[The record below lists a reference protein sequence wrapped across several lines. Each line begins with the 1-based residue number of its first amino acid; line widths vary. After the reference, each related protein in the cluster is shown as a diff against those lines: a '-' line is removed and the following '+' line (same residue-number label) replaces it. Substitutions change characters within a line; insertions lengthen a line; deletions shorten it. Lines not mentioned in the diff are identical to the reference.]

1 MNRNV
6 LKWILIGAVILG
18 AAMYLILSEMP
29 SGQRQEKQGKEK
41 IVVGNSKAFKIE
53 PIEGITISAAE
64 NALDKNREFKLKPVD
79 DKTFKKVSKILDTDQ
94 NKTLVVF
101 DLDAGLKP
109 DEHFP
114 GDFNVTIDLDA
125 WGIPKSLHDQV
136 QVYRMV
142 GKDDEY
148 LRYKT
153 QISGGKL
160 SFRSNQNSFLI
171 IVLGSAGL
179 VASRWAARTVFEV
192 SGSPAKWVRRYFFH
206 EPTTLSVPFKDPSGD
221 FLITFRFRDTENP
234 DGFNAFMANEDAFFE
249 RLEQLKKEADTKYE
263 NRVEEK
269 MAKTEKGYS
278 IWRKWFPDEQ
288 AKAILESIDKEAILK
303 ELVQKDSVLQRINA
317 DPASQLPPSILK
329 IKDRII
335 LANQYL
341 DSDGIHPFDFEMPV
355 YLVNSEV
362 MGSEVSGT
370 CKKYN
375 FCGNAFMLLKYE
387 ISELN
392 SSAMAWECML
402 VTLVH
407 EFFHGRQQSY
417 YAYTMMGSC
426 PAESTAAVLERD
438 AAKQWYKVDTIKLRD
453 PNSLCFDNNDDLLT
467 DRTKTEI
474 FGYPFD
480 DINGIFSWTD
490 EATGYSMASAIE
502 GIREGTGKKS
512 TGMLSFVDS
521 YSIYGPHITTW
532 SKWIKHSLSIDDAQ
546 FNQGWRYFGETNL
559 PRIYYGERNNGD
571 KNTKTTKI
579 QLKPSSPIYHLKKI
593 SSPKDYAVNTYAII
607 LPDKTETKKTDDE
620 KYAGLS
626 PEDATKQKLMDNLF
640 AQASPELANVFV
652 YAKSGEYSPYVTFY
666 WSDLNFE
673 EYYKIQHNDKYAL
686 RASPSMYFAGNRNT
700 DFQKNE
706 DGSLKKSTTG
716 DNVPNKKQGYQL
728 AVVTTQQSAGRKCDD
743 YYVVALF
750 APEQLTLRKVKD
762 DKITFVV
769 PKPERKLTKEKLITG
784 AVITYKD
791 KNGNEVTRDVKAKE
805 FGRKATWSITGCT
818 KPGNSFTV
826 SMHWYYQADS
836 QTVYESPE
844 SEPVTWG
851 AKDNKP
857 HEEAKPAK
865 EPKTNYWKQVNVRM
879 NKSNTSFKESQ
890 DLDEEVS
897 PDYRSI
903 DFVVDKSEKSCDFS
917 GMAATEEKSPDG
929 KTRYVSELY
938 MTGTLTYTEP
948 PVFWIPTQQY
958 KARWDIADDPYFM
971 KIKEPFVFE
980 AKNTSSNQAACTQS
994 KKDKIDTGH
1003 STTGKVNWLR
1013 SASTTFEARFPEKD
1027 GPKFFTLTQ
1036 TYSIKERE
1044 GSNLMATVT
1053 FEYDYE
1059 WIGEPEEEVKE
1070 EEIAPEG
1077 GYWQLV
1083 KTEVDDSRAKRKDS
1097 SGTPENKLNPSG
1109 KHKHNGY
1116 VTGSNGQYTAFT
1128 EWWAYADWVV
1138 EKGLHHATSYRV
1150 VNTWTR
1156 DINFTVPKKRYLPGE
1171 QIVIDIN
1178 HGPVSIEGDGETSI
1192 GRRLPFGSVFMYS
1205 RSVYGDYDETNNWLK
1220 TDAYETAYVEG
1231 GPTNN
1236 TGQVTA
1242 HYTSTTLTEKMGNDF
1257 LKDFVIIEE
1266 VKSAYGDLI
1275 TKYYYEWVDGE
1286 QKEEDLGNLGIG
1298 IEFPMNARDKAYF
1311 GEHGGSL
1318 LHRNDFGVK
1327 IPSGSYSVKK
1337 SGKGYILEG
1346 SGHHEGSRPRA
1357 SHSIE
1362 VRIELD
1368 KNKIPVEASFSCQGF
1383 YEGTGRTM
1391 KTETTTFQAT
1401 GTAKLTEKELGPN
1414 SRRGKCT
1421 SFNGI
1426 IHTESEGDFDYSNT
1440 EGGHLTIRWKCD

>member
-29 SGQRQEKQGKEK
+29 SGQRQGKQRKEK
-41 IVVGNSKAFKIE
+41 IVVGHSKAFEIE

-64 NALDKNREFKLKPVD
+64 NALDKDRKFKLTAVD
-79 DKTFKKVSKILDTDQ
+79 DKTYDRLTK
-94 NKTLVVF
+94 LVAAEGVTPLFVF
-101 DLDAGLKP
+101 DFDAGLKS
-109 DEHFP
+109 DEYFP
-114 GDFNVTIDLDA
+114 GDFDVEWDLDRM
-125 WGIPKSLHDQV
+125 GIPRSLQDGV
-136 QVYRMV
+136 CVYRIA
-142 GKDDEY
+142 GKGKNEEY
-148 LRYKT
+148 IKYSSRV
-153 QISGGKL
+153 SNGKL
-160 SFRSNQNSFLI
+160 RFRSNQNSYWELCLDSWKLRFYKPFVKFLWEYTGTPSQT
-171 IVLGSAGL
+171 LQ
-179 VASRWAARTVFEV
+179 
-192 SGSPAKWVRRYFFH
+192 RYFFN
-206 EPTTLSVPFKDPSGD
+206 EPTRLGYPVQDESGD
-221 FLITFRFRDTENP
+221 FVLYFRFRDTEVPN
-234 DGFNAFMANEDAFFE
+234 GFDAFVKNE
-249 RLEQLKKEADTKYE
+249 KEAMARIDELEKY
-263 NRVEEK
+263 
-269 MAKTEKGYS
+269 
-278 IWRKWFPDEQ
+278 
-288 AKAILESIDKEAILK
+288 AKAAYNARLKQKYQEANVTLWDQIFSSAQVEAIKKSISVEQILQDTASKDPELK
-303 ELVQKDSVLQRINA
+303 RLNEAPEAN
-317 DPASQLPPSILK
+317 LPQSILT
-329 IKDRII
+329 IKDQVIR
-335 LANQYL
+335 ANQYL
-341 DSDGIHPFDFEMPV
+341 NSVGLHHQDFEMPV
-355 YLVNSEV
+355 YLVNSDV
-362 MGSEVSGT
+362 MGSEVSGA
-370 CKKYN
+370 CRRYN

-387 ISELN
+387 ISDLN
-392 SSAMAWECML
+392 SRAEAWECMQA
-402 VTLVH
+402 TLVH
-407 EFFHGRQQSY
+407 ELFHGRQQSY

-438 AAKQWYKVDTIKLRD
+438 AAKQWYNAGIIKLRD
-453 PNSLCFDNNDDLLT
+453 PNSLCFDNLEDLLA

-512 TGMLSFVDS
+512 IGMLSFVDS
-521 YSIYGPHITTW
+521 YSFYGPHITTW
-532 SKWIKHSLSIDDAQ
+532 SKWIKHSLNIDDAQ

-559 PRIYYGERNNGD
+559 PRIYFGEQKSGD

-593 SSPKDYAVNTYAII
+593 SSPKDYAVNTYVIN
-607 LPDKTETKKTDDE
+607 LPDKTEAKKTNDE

-626 PEDATKQKLMDNLF
+626 PNDATKQKLMDILF

-652 YAKSGEYSPYVTFY
+652 YAKSGEYNPYVTFY

-706 DGSLKKSTTG
+706 DGSLKKSASG

-762 DKITFVV
+762 DQITFVV

-791 KNGNEVTRDVKAKE
+791 KNGNEVTRDVKAKD
-805 FGRKATWSITGCT
+805 FGRKATWSITGCA
-818 KPGNSFTV
+818 KPGNSFSV

-857 HEEAKPAK
+857 QEEAKPTK

-890 DLDEEVS
+890 DMDEEVS

-917 GMAATEEKSPDG
+917 GMAATEETSPDG

-938 MTGTLTYTEP
+938 MTGTLTHTEP

-1070 EEIAPEG
+1070 EETAPEG
-1077 GYWQLV
+1077 GCWKLV
-1083 KTEVDDSRAKRKDS
+1083 KIETDDSHKHFKAEDIYGDKNRTTATISGGSGSYSMHVDWWGTLTNGKQFTGENGFIFKIDRQFHG
-1097 SGTPENKLNPSG
+1097 GTPKQYYTPG
-1109 KHKHNGY
+1109 KNFNLSWVSEELMVESLVKEMPFNAKSFDHYPNGSLSLLGY
-1116 VTGSNGQYTAFT
+1116 
-1128 EWWAYADWVV
+1128 D
-1138 EKGLHHATSYRV
+1138 SYLLC
-1150 VNTWTR
+1150 
-1156 DINFTVPKKRYLPGE
+1156 K
-1171 QIVIDIN
+1171 
-1178 HGPVSIEGDGETSI
+1178 
-1192 GRRLPFGSVFMYS
+1192 
-1205 RSVYGDYDETNNWLK
+1205 TNNRIAC
-1220 TDAYETAYVEG
+1220 DAKHTPDRMEMNLGVVPAKEAYPKG
-1231 GPTNN
+1231 
-1236 TGQVTA
+1236 
-1242 HYTSTTLTEKMGNDF
+1242 
-1257 LKDFVIIEE
+1257 FVICE
-1266 VKSAYGDLI
+1266 VVVLDYPSAAAPGCYI
-1275 TKYYYEWVDGE
+1275 YNYYIYEWVDGE
-1286 QKEEDLGNLGIG
+1286 QKEQDLGNLGIG

-1346 SGHHEGSRPRA
+1346 SGHSESSSPSPRA
-1357 SHSIE
+1357 SHNIE
-1362 VRIELD
+1362 VRIVLD

-1383 YEGTGRTM
+1383 YEGTIRTM

-1401 GTAKLTEKELGPN
+1401 GTAKLTEKGPGPN
-1414 SRRGKCT
+1414 ARRGKCT

-1440 EGGHLTIRWKCD
+1440 EGGHLNIFWKRD

>member
-1 MNRNV
+1 
-6 LKWILIGAVILG
+6 
-18 AAMYLILSEMP
+18 
-29 SGQRQEKQGKEK
+29 
-41 IVVGNSKAFKIE
+41 
-53 PIEGITISAAE
+53 
-64 NALDKNREFKLKPVD
+64 
-79 DKTFKKVSKILDTDQ
+79 
-94 NKTLVVF
+94 
-101 DLDAGLKP
+101 
-109 DEHFP
+109 
-114 GDFNVTIDLDA
+114 
-125 WGIPKSLHDQV
+125 
-136 QVYRMV
+136 
-142 GKDDEY
+142 
-148 LRYKT
+148 
-153 QISGGKL
+153 
-160 SFRSNQNSFLI
+160 
-171 IVLGSAGL
+171 
-179 VASRWAARTVFEV
+179 
-192 SGSPAKWVRRYFFH
+192 
-206 EPTTLSVPFKDPSGD
+206 
-221 FLITFRFRDTENP
+221 
-234 DGFNAFMANEDAFFE
+234 
-249 RLEQLKKEADTKYE
+249 
-263 NRVEEK
+263 
-269 MAKTEKGYS
+269 
-278 IWRKWFPDEQ
+278 
-288 AKAILESIDKEAILK
+288 
-303 ELVQKDSVLQRINA
+303 
-317 DPASQLPPSILK
+317 
-329 IKDRII
+329 
-335 LANQYL
+335 
-341 DSDGIHPFDFEMPV
+341 
-355 YLVNSEV
+355 
-362 MGSEVSGT
+362 
-370 CKKYN
+370 
-375 FCGNAFMLLKYE
+375 
-387 ISELN
+387 
-392 SSAMAWECML
+392 
-402 VTLVH
+402 
-407 EFFHGRQQSY
+407 
-417 YAYTMMGSC
+417 
-426 PAESTAAVLERD
+426 
-438 AAKQWYKVDTIKLRD
+438 
-453 PNSLCFDNNDDLLT
+453 
-467 DRTKTEI
+467 
-474 FGYPFD
+474 
-480 DINGIFSWTD
+480 
-490 EATGYSMASAIE
+490 
-502 GIREGTGKKS
+502 
-512 TGMLSFVDS
+512 
-521 YSIYGPHITTW
+521 
-532 SKWIKHSLSIDDAQ
+532 
-546 FNQGWRYFGETNL
+546 
-559 PRIYYGERNNGD
+559 
-571 KNTKTTKI
+571 
-579 QLKPSSPIYHLKKI
+579 
-593 SSPKDYAVNTYAII
+593 
-607 LPDKTETKKTDDE
+607 
-620 KYAGLS
+620 
-626 PEDATKQKLMDNLF
+626 MDNLF

-791 KNGNEVTRDVKAKE
+791 KNGNEVTRDVKAKD

-818 KPGNSFTV
+818 KPGNSFSV

-857 HEEAKPAK
+857 QEEAKPAK

-917 GMAATEEKSPDG
+917 GMAATEETSPDG

-1205 RSVYGDYDETNNWLK
+1205 RSVYGDYDEVNNWLK
-1220 TDAYETAYVEG
+1220 TDAYETAYQEG

-1298 IEFPMNARDKAYF
+1298 IEFPINARDKAYF
-1311 GEHGGSL
+1311 GEHGGPL

-1346 SGHHEGSRPRA
+1346 SGHSESSSPSPRA
-1357 SHSIE
+1357 SHNIE
-1362 VRIELD
+1362 VRIVLD

-1383 YEGTGRTM
+1383 YEGTIRTM

-1401 GTAKLTEKELGPN
+1401 GTAKLTEKGPGPN
-1414 SRRGKCT
+1414 ARRGKCT

-1440 EGGHLTIRWKCD
+1440 EGGHLNIFWKRD